1 MRIAIYPNV
10 TKSGAGEILE
20 RVIKFANQ
28 YNIELLLPPKE
39 GKFFYHEELINRNIE
54 KEYID
59 MAISIGGDGTLLGLC
74 RRLAKI
80 VLIPVESDD
89 SVANSADY
97 YTEDFVSL
105 IKCGNIKIAETQK
118 LIHQEQSNEDYFE
131 GVNDY
136 FDGTMGV

>member
-54 KEYID
+54 KNIL
-59 MAISIGGDGTLLGLC
+59 IW
-74 RRLAKI
+74 RLASVEM
-80 VLIPVESDD
+80 VL
-89 SVANSADY
+89 Y
-97 YTEDFVSL
+97 
-105 IKCGNIKIAETQK
+105 
-118 LIHQEQSNEDYFE
+118 
-131 GVNDY
+131 
-136 FDGTMGV
+136 

>member
-39 GKFFYHEELINRNIE
+39 GKFFYHEELINQNIE

-59 MAISIGGDGTLLGLC
+59 NVALKVYNQNKEI
-74 RRLAKI
+74 
-80 VLIPVESDD
+80 DD
-89 SVANSADY
+89 N
-97 YTEDFVSL
+97 TIKEFKED
-105 IKCGNIKIAETQK
+105 IQ
-118 LIHQEQSNEDYFE
+118 
-131 GVNDY
+131 
-136 FDGTMGV
+136 

>member
-39 GKFFYHEELINRNIE
+39 GKFFYHEELINQNIE

-74 RRLAKI
+74 RRLAKNG
-80 VLIPVESDD
+80 IPV
-89 SVANSADY
+89 
-97 YTEDFVSL
+97 
-105 IKCGNIKIAETQK
+105 CGINIGH
-118 LIHQEQSNEDYFE
+118 LGF
-131 GVNDY
+131 
-136 FDGTMGV
+136 

>member
-39 GKFFYHEELINRNIE
+39 GKFFYHEELINQNIE

-74 RRLAKI
+74 RRLAKNG
-80 VLIPVESDD
+80 IPVCGINIGHLGFLADIEPGEIEAKLTKIINNHR
-89 SVANSADY
+89 AN
-97 YTEDFVSL
+97 
-105 IKCGNIKIAETQK
+105 ETRMWAYWCQYN
-118 LIHQEQSNEDYFE
+118 SFYFRIY
-131 GVNDY
+131 NWP
-136 FDGTMGV
+136 TSR